1 MALPPLSAPAP
12 ASEDMVPAPEGEMGG
27 DQPMVFATI
36 MRTPDGKFFL
46 IDGDEPEGGEMGEGE
61 PGMMDQAGVDG
72 PALLRDL
79 MAMIEGGGGAEE
91 GFEAGFKGTPDAPM
105 PEKAPPAPMA

>member
-1 MALPPLSAPAP
+1 MALPPLSAAAPAP
-12 ASEDMVPAPEGEMGG
+12 EDMAPAEGEMGG

-36 MRTPDGKFFL
+36 LRTADGKFLL
-46 IDGDEPEGGEMGEGE
+46 IDGDEPEGPEMGEGE

-105 PEKAPPAPMA
+105 PEKAAPAPMA